1 MDSEGMH
8 LMKISKKMRL
18 PISFFMALLLS
29 HIPALAAAKVQRI
42 NPQANLML
50 PTASVLEELGRT
62 QNVERVREF
71 LQDSEVR
78 AELIKRG
85 VSPEEAKKRIASLND
100 SELRQ
105 LSMQVKEARFG
116 GDILVTILVI
126 VLIIYFLTRL

>member
-1 MDSEGMH
+1 MH

-18 PISFFMALLLS
+18 PVSLFMALLLS

-78 AELIKRG
+78 AELIK
-85 VSPEEAKKRIASLND
+85 LLD
-100 SELRQ
+100 LR
-105 LSMQVKEARFG
+105 F
-116 GDILVTILVI
+116 
-126 VLIIYFLTRL
+126 